1 MNKRLVTGALVAA
14 LLAAGALGVTAAS
27 ALTPL
32 GYRYGSCSGTVGCPY
47 EGLTNA
53 SQAKIALSATKVCPT
68 GAEAVSLV
76 GYVPIK
82 HGKFSVNKTV
92 KALDGLTERTFSVKV
107 QLSGTF
113 KPRKSVVGT
122 FEFTTTDTECT
133 AESGKL
139 VHFSMKY
146 KGPFYGG

>member
-1 MNKRLVTGALVAA
+1 MNKRLITGALVAA

-47 EGLTNA
+47 EGLTNRSQSKVAFSA
-53 SQAKIALSATKVCPT
+53 SKLCTT
-68 GAEAVSLV
+68 GANAVSLA

-82 HGKFSVNKTV
+82 QGKFSVDKTV
-92 KALDGLTERTFSVKV
+92 KAPVDLTEQTTSVKV
-107 QLSGTF
+107 QISGTF
-113 KPRKSVVGT
+113 KSRKSVVGT
-122 FEFTTTDTECT
+122 LKFTTTTSECA

-139 VHFSMKY
+139 VHFSLKY